1 MPDEGKFDVE
11 SSFKVDVGRAL
22 FHTILNAPSVREQVE
37 ILERLHTEKVQFA
50 DIPKIPGIIV
60 FKDPHTYTAALLILQ
75 RMFPTLSADIRET
88 INHELDHFNEARNW
102 EAENQ
107 SLVIS
112 FGVDDLKVYPDGSLS
127 FHEVGFQSFNAYKLP
142 DSLSSGEKEL
152 ITFNILH
159 APKNL
164 SPWDSGANN
173 PPMI

>member
-11 SSFKVDVGRAL
+11 SSYKVDVGRAL
-22 FHTILNAPSVREQVE
+22 FHTILNAPSIREQNE
-37 ILERLHTEKVQFA
+37 ILERLQTEPVQFA
-50 DIPKIPGIIV
+50 DIPKIPGVIS

-75 RMFPTLSADIRET
+75 RMFPTLSDDIRET

-102 EAENQ
+102 DAENQ

-127 FHEVGFQSFNAYKLP
+127 FHEVSLQSFNAFKLS
-142 DSLSSGEKEL
+142 DSLSAGEKEL
-152 ITFNILH
+152 IDFHISH

-164 SPWDSGANN
+164 SPWIVVQTI
-173 PPMI
+173 PR